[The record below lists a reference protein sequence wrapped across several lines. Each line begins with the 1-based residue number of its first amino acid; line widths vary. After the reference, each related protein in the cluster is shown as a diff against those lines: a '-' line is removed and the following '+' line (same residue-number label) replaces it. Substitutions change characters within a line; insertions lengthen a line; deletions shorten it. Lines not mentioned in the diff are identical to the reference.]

1 MREGERIRMRGE
13 RDWCRKRF
21 VKSITTMLMRGERE
35 RGTSVTG
42 VIEWGRYRYTEREK
56 WEEGWETEIQ
66 ETFDIPYNFV
76 VESISFRNLAWSLMW
91 YVITEMFGIVVK
103 EL

>member
-35 RGTSVTG
+35 RGSSVTG
-42 VIEWGRYRYTEREK
+42 VIEWGRYRYTERERNGRK
-56 WEEGWETEIQ
+56 DERQRFRKASIFLITVLLNQWALETLPGVWC
-66 ETFDIPYNFV
+66 D
-76 VESISFRNLAWSLMW
+76 M
-91 YVITEMFGIVVK
+91 
-103 EL
+103 